1 MTMSQA
7 GFTCGVSAR
16 WATIRACR
24 RRAAGAL
31 SRSDSR
37 QRCSSSSSV
46 ASVVSVTSAVMLACA
61 VAVSPARA
69 QPAPASPV
77 SSIRV
82 TGDAKVTARPDRVQI
97 DIGVS
102 TRAAQSQ
109 EAAEQNAR
117 QVDAVLAAVRKA
129 TGAAVLKTSSY
140 TLNPTYH

>member
-1 MTMSQA
+1 MPMGCA
-7 GFTCGVSAR
+7 PGNM
-16 WATIRACR
+16 
-24 RRAAGAL
+24 
-31 SRSDSR
+31 
-37 QRCSSSSSV
+37 RC
-46 ASVVSVTSAVMLACA
+46 VVAVMLACA
-61 VAVSPARA
+61 VAVAPARA
-69 QPAPASPV
+69 HPSPASPV

-129 TGAAVLKTSSY
+129 NGPTAGLKTICHSV
-140 TLNPTYH
+140 NPILQYHTHVDKPYFIRTH

>member
-1 MTMSQA
+1 MPMGCA
-7 GFTCGVSAR
+7 PGNM
-16 WATIRACR
+16 
-24 RRAAGAL
+24 
-31 SRSDSR
+31 
-37 QRCSSSSSV
+37 RCLV
-46 ASVVSVTSAVMLACA
+46 AAVMLACA

-109 EAAEQNAR
+109 AAAERNAR
-117 QVDAVLAAVRKA
+117 QVDAVLAAGRKA
-129 TGAAVLKTSSY
+129 TGAAVPGTSSY
-140 TLNPTYH
+140 PRRRTYQYHRPRHEPRSS